1 MGVFIQA
8 GQGVMQNIHSSLGLI
23 LLGLL
28 GAQII
33 TGALTKNYQQSGTA
47 KPETMFKLK
56 KIHQIIGFS
65 IIVITKFNI
74 LNNRN
79 STITFVL
86 ILVF

>member
-1 MGVFIQA
+1 
-8 GQGVMQNIHSSLGLI
+8 MQNIHSSLGLI

-28 GAQII
+28 GAQIT
-33 TGALTKNYQQSGTA
+33 TGAITKNFQQSADT
-47 KPETMFKLK
+47 KPQTMFKLK

-79 STITFVL
+79 STVTFVL
-86 ILVF
+86 IAVF